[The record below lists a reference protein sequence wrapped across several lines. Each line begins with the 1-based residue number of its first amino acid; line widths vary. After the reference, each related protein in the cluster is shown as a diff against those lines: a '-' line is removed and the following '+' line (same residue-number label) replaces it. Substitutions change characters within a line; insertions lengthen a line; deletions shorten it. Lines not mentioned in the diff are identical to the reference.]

1 MLRKETVMIK
11 KELIS
16 KSPLRI
22 LEQSIHGGIG
32 KGNIGVI
39 SACKGVGKTAC
50 LVHIATDQLFQGKH
64 VIHVSFCSDTK
75 HIVSWYEDIFNEIA
89 RRNNLTGAMD
99 VHDDIIRNRV
109 IMNFKQDS
117 THIGKI
123 KKNIRLFLENGNF
136 SVDTLVID
144 GYNFNKASP
153 EDFKDFRRLAQ
164 ENNLELWFSASL
176 KEDAAKAAKQGIP
189 DVLLPFMED
198 MAILIFLEPRGGFIR
213 LTLIKD
219 HDAILNSD
227 LHLKLD
233 PQILLIA
240 EEN

>member
-1 MLRKETVMIK
+1 MIK
-11 KELIS
+11 NELIN

-22 LEQSIHGGIG
+22 LEQSIHGGMG

-39 SACKGVGKTAC
+39 AACKGIGKTAC
-50 LVHIATDQLFQGKH
+50 LVHIATDRLFQGKH
-64 VIHVSFCSDTK
+64 VIHVSFCSDTR
-75 HIVSWYEDIFNEIA
+75 HIVTWYEDIFSEIA
-89 RRNNLTGAMD
+89 RRNNLASAMD

-109 IMNFKQDS
+109 IMNFKQDN
-117 THIGKI
+117 THIDKI

-136 SVDTLVID
+136 NVDTLVID
-144 GYNFNKASP
+144 GYNFNRARP
-153 EDFKDFRRLAQ
+153 EDFRDFKQLAT
-164 ENNLELWFSASL
+164 ENDLELWFSASI
-176 KEDAAKAAKQGIP
+176 KEDAIHDNKQGIP
-189 DVLLPFMED
+189 DVLAPFIED
-198 MAILIFLEPRGGFIR
+198 MAILITMEPKGDFVR

>member
-1 MLRKETVMIK
+1 MIK
-11 KELIS
+11 NELIS

-39 SACKGVGKTAC
+39 AACKGIGKTAC

-64 VIHVSFCSDTK
+64 VIHVSFCADAK
-75 HIVSWYEDIFNEIA
+75 HIVSWYEDIFSEIA
-89 RRNNLTGAMD
+89 RRSNLSGAKE
-99 VHDDIIRNRV
+99 VHDDIIRNRIIV
-109 IMNFKQDS
+109 NFKQDS
-117 THIGKI
+117 THIDKI
-123 KKNIRLFLENGNF
+123 KKNIGLFLENSNF

-153 EDFKDFRRLAQ
+153 EDFREFKRLAQ

-176 KEDAAKAAKQGIP
+176 KEDATHDVSRGIP
-189 DVLLPFMED
+189 DVLTPFIED
-198 MAILIFLEPRGGFIR
+198 MAILISLEPKGDFVRF
-213 LTLIKD
+213 TLVKD
-219 HDAILNSD
+219 HDAVLNSD

>member
-1 MLRKETVMIK
+1 MIK
-11 KELIS
+11 NELIN

-22 LEQSIHGGIG
+22 LEQSIRGGMG

-39 SACKGVGKTAC
+39 ASCKGVGKTAC
-50 LVHIATDQLFQGKH
+50 LVHIATDRLFQGRH
-64 VIHVSFCSDTK
+64 VIHVTFCSDTR
-75 HIVSWYEDIFNEIA
+75 HIVSWYEDIFSELA
-89 RRNNLTGAMD
+89 RRTNLTDAMD
-99 VHDDIIRNRV
+99 IHDDIIKNRV

-117 THIGKI
+117 THIDGI
-123 KKNIRLFLENGNF
+123 KKNIRLFLENDNF
-136 SVDTLVID
+136 CVDTLVID
-144 GYNFNKASP
+144 GYNFNKATP

-176 KEDAAKAAKQGIP
+176 NEGAKEQKIP
-189 DVLLPFMED
+189 EVLAPFIED
-198 MAILIFLEPRGGFIR
+198 IAILIFLEPKGGFIR

>member
-1 MLRKETVMIK
+1 MIK
-11 KELIS
+11 NELIS

-32 KGNIGVI
+32 KGDIGVLA
-39 SACKGVGKTAC
+39 ACKGIGKTAC
-50 LVHIATDQLFQGKH
+50 LVHIATDQLIQGKH
-64 VIHVSFCSDTK
+64 VIHVSFGADAK

-117 THIGKI
+117 THIDKI
-123 KKNIRLFLENGNF
+123 KKNIQLFLDNDNF
-136 SVDTLVID
+136 IVDTLVID
-144 GYNFNKASP
+144 GYNFNKARP
-153 EDFKDFRRLAQ
+153 EDFRDFKRLAQ

-176 KEDAAKAAKQGIP
+176 KEGASRDKDQGFP
-189 DVLLPFMED
+189 DVLAPFIDD
-198 MAILIFLEPRGGFIR
+198 MAILIFLEPKGDFVR
-213 LTLIKD
+213 LTLLKD
-219 HDAILNSD
+219 HDSAPNSD